1 VLPQSERANI
11 IKDFLKWLEAK
22 TKLGGASYRECIR
35 HIQVEITD
43 MGAEE
48 KRCNKYIKSLL
59 DTGLVHTDRLKYK
72 LTDSGKN
79 WLQRKVP

>member
-1 VLPQSERANI
+1 MPQSERSKI
-11 IKDFLKWLEAK
+11 MKEFLRWLEAK
-22 TKLGGASYRECIR
+22 SKHGGASYRDCVR

-48 KRCNKYIKSLL
+48 KRCQKYIKSLQ
-59 DTGLVHTDRLKYK
+59 DAGLIHTDRLKYK
-72 LTDSGKN
+72 ITDSGKN